1 MRIILITGISG
12 SGKSVALNV
21 LEDAGYYCVDNLP
34 AQFIPELACYLAD
47 QGYSQLGVATDIRSR
62 ESLARLPDT
71 VRELAANHQVQVL
84 YLTAS
89 TDALVQRYSET
100 RRRHPLSASRSW
112 HGRWHAQRYLADR
125 GHRDGAEL
133 LSPLAESAH
142 RIDTSNVRTNT
153 LRSWIKEL
161 IQDENDSQPAH
172 AAVRVVRVQA
182 RRAQRRRSRLRRAL
196 PAEPYYDLALR
207 PLTGRDAPVIDFL
220 QSQPMVLA
228 MAEDIRAYVE
238 KWLPSFIADNR
249 SYLTVAI
256 GCTGGQ
262 HRSVFIA
269 ERLANYFRA
278 HGNVLVRH
286 RELAPLADARRPPF
300 SHDWSRPTAC
310 RPFFPAPHPIPLP
323 WMRCRCS
330 PCTRSCFQTAV
341 CLSVYSRNATSTWC
355 AIVRD
360 HLPFGVCLI
369 ATGEVAQP
377 GQTTEPESIGCLAE
391 IVDCN
396 VEQLGVLLIETRG
409 RQRFRVL
416 SRHAR

>member
-34 AQFIPELACYLAD
+34 AQFIPELTSYLAD
-47 QGYSQLGVATDIRSR
+47 QGYTHLGVATDIRSR

-71 VRELAANHQVQVL
+71 VRSLAAEHQVQVL
-84 YLTAS
+84 FLTAS

-100 RRRHPLSASRSW
+100 RRRHPLSA
-112 HGRWHAQRYLADR
+112 QTDTPLATTDNVEGGDTR
-125 GHRDGAEL
+125 INTSLIEAIEMEREL

-142 RIDTSNVRTNT
+142 RIDTSNVRTNA

-161 IQDENDSQPAH
+161 IRDDRQQLTLLFESFGFKHGVPSDADLVFD
-172 AAVRVVRVQA
+172 VR
-182 RRAQRRRSRLRRAL
+182 SL
-196 PAEPYYDLALR
+196 PNPYYDLALR
-207 PLTGRDAPVIDFL
+207 PLTGRDKPVIDFL

-286 RELAPLADARRPPF
+286 RELAPA
-300 SHDWSRPTAC
+300 S
-310 RPFFPAPHPIPLP
+310 
-323 WMRCRCS
+323 
-330 PCTRSCFQTAV
+330 
-341 CLSVYSRNATSTWC
+341 
-355 AIVRD
+355 
-360 HLPFGVCLI
+360 
-369 ATGEVAQP
+369 
-377 GQTTEPESIGCLAE
+377 
-391 IVDCN
+391 
-396 VEQLGVLLIETRG
+396 
-409 RQRFRVL
+409 
-416 SRHAR
+416 

>member
-1 MRIILITGISG
+1 MLSGAMRIILITGISG

-34 AQFIPELACYLAD
+34 AQFIPDLAAYLSA
-47 QGYSQLGVATDIRSR
+47 QGYTHLGVATDIRSR

-71 VRELAANHQVQVL
+71 VRSLAADHQVQVL
-84 YLTAS
+84 FLTAN

-100 RRRHPLSASRSW
+100 RRRHPLSVRTEATPLLEAQPGAEPAYDDRSLIEAIEME
-112 HGRWHAQRYLADR
+112 R
-125 GHRDGAEL
+125 EL

-161 IQDENDSQPAH
+161 IRDHRGQQLTLLFESFGFKHGVPSDADLVFD
-172 AAVRVVRVQA
+172 VR
-182 RRAQRRRSRLRRAL
+182 SL
-196 PAEPYYDLALR
+196 PNPYYDLALR
-207 PLTGRDAPVIDFL
+207 PLTGRDAPVVDFL
-220 QSQPMVLA
+220 QSQPVVLA

-286 RELAPLADARRPPF
+286 RELG
-300 SHDWSRPTAC
+300 
-310 RPFFPAPHPIPLP
+310 PA
-323 WMRCRCS
+323 S
-330 PCTRSCFQTAV
+330 
-341 CLSVYSRNATSTWC
+341 
-355 AIVRD
+355 
-360 HLPFGVCLI
+360 
-369 ATGEVAQP
+369 
-377 GQTTEPESIGCLAE
+377 
-391 IVDCN
+391 
-396 VEQLGVLLIETRG
+396 
-409 RQRFRVL
+409 
-416 SRHAR
+416 

>member
-34 AQFIPELACYLAD
+34 AQFIPELARYLAAE
-47 QGYSQLGVATDIRSR
+47 GYTHLGVATDIRSR
-62 ESLARLPDT
+62 ESLEHLPDT
-71 VRELAANHQVQVL
+71 LRALGAEHQVEVL
-84 YLTAS
+84 FLTAN

-100 RRRHPLSASRSW
+100 RRRHPLSSRE
-112 HGRWHAQRYLADR
+112 QRSVEAEV
-125 GHRDGAEL
+125 DGASLIEAIEMEREL

-161 IQDENDSQPAH
+161 IREDDTQRLTLLFESFGFKHGVPSDADMVFD
-172 AAVRVVRVQA
+172 VR
-182 RRAQRRRSRLRRAL
+182 SL
-196 PAEPYYDLALR
+196 PNPYYDLALR
-207 PLTGRDAPVIDFL
+207 PLTGRDAPVVDFL

-269 ERLANYFRA
+269 ERLANYFQA
-278 HGNVLVRH
+278 HGKVLVRH
-286 RELAPLADARRPPF
+286 REL
-300 SHDWSRPTAC
+300 S
-310 RPFFPAPHPIPLP
+310 PA
-323 WMRCRCS
+323 
-330 PCTRSCFQTAV
+330 
-341 CLSVYSRNATSTWC
+341 
-355 AIVRD
+355 
-360 HLPFGVCLI
+360 G
-369 ATGEVAQP
+369 
-377 GQTTEPESIGCLAE
+377 
-391 IVDCN
+391 
-396 VEQLGVLLIETRG
+396 
-409 RQRFRVL
+409 
-416 SRHAR
+416 